1 MTELTVQESC
11 SACWL
16 LNEWVSSV
24 LRPIL
29 LTAETPD
36 LQEWKI
42 QEWTLQFAASLYQYN
57 LAIRLQQESVNVGFS
72 RKRFLPC
79 RQNVSPNILFRHY
92 CTYLCIYTSAV
103 RVEQRILLPA
113 SARWRFTSPTLVW
126 NVPTLQHYSDV
137 IDYYEQPDLPA
148 TSVGHGT
155 CRWKTVR
162 TLSMS
167 VALFGV
173 HSLQM
178 VYHWWVNL
186 NIAAIIT
193 KWGLTESEMR
203 RWRRSKNSMISMRF
217 VDEIGQRRDLLH
229 RRATDWQCHS

>member
-16 LNEWVSSV
+16 LKRRICRSGKYRSGLCS
-24 LRPIL
+24 LRHHCINTIWPYVCNRSL
-29 LTAETPD
+29 SMLGFHASGFFHVAKMF
-36 LQEWKI
+36 LQTFCSDKC
-42 QEWTLQFAASLYQYN
+42 N
-57 LAIRLQQESVNVGFS
+57 
-72 RKRFLPC
+72 
-79 RQNVSPNILFRHY
+79 Y

>member
-1 MTELTVQESC
+1 MALTHTRTPNDWVNCPREL
-11 SACWL
+11 
-16 LNEWVSSV
+16 
-24 LRPIL
+24 LRL
-29 LTAETPD
+29 LTAEWVSEQCFTSHIVDCWNAGFAGVENMSGLCSLRHHCINTIWPYVCNRSLSMLGFHASGFFHVAKMF
-36 LQEWKI
+36 LQ
-42 QEWTLQFAASLYQYN
+42 TLCSDKCN
-57 LAIRLQQESVNVGFS
+57 
-72 RKRFLPC
+72 
-79 RQNVSPNILFRHY
+79 Y

-103 RVEQRILLPA
+103 RVGQWILLPA

-193 KWGLTESEMR
+193 K
-203 RWRRSKNSMISMRF
+203 
-217 VDEIGQRRDLLH
+217 
-229 RRATDWQCHS
+229 